1 MVAIFKNIWE
11 TFVTQNY
18 RPVSLLFVV
27 NKFFKK
33 LKNNML
39 VDHCEKFDFFLI
51 SSTVL
56 IPLTQKHVFG
66 KQARKSK
73 ARPLK

>member
-1 MVAIFKNIWE
+1 MVAIFKNTWE
-11 TFVTQNY
+11 TSTTQNY
-18 RPVSLLFVV
+18 HRVSLVFVV

-39 VDHCEKFDFFLI
+39 VDHCEKLDFFLI

-56 IPLTQKHVFG
+56 IPLTQKHACLWEASKK
-66 KQARKSK
+66 KQS
-73 ARPLK
+73 